1 MRIRPHRELSFT
13 FLLTPFI
20 LGRYSAD
27 RKEET
32 MSALLD
38 RLRDEIR
45 VRHYSIRTEHAY
57 CDWVKRY
64 CHFHGL
70 RHPKDM
76 GAAEINQFLTHLA
89 VDGNVAA
96 STQNQALNALVFLYR
111 RVFNRDVGELGEVV
125 RAKRPKKLPGDCWP
139 TWTAYSASWLNS
151 CTPQACASSSW
162 CGCASRISIFGHSPF
177 SRVWKT
183 QGVELVNHGEKA
195 N

>member
-1 MRIRPHRELSFT
+1 
-13 FLLTPFI
+13 
-20 LGRYSAD
+20 
-27 RKEET
+27 

-96 STQNQALNALVFLYR
+96 STQNQALNALVFLYK
-111 RVFNRDVGELGEVV
+111 RVFERDIGELGEVV
-125 RAKRPKKLPGDCWP
+125 RAKRPKKLPVVLSLEE
-139 TWTAYSASWLNS
+139 TARLLANMDGI
-151 CTPQACASSSW
+151 Q
-162 CGCASRISIFGHSPF
+162 RIMAELMYATGMRII
-177 SRVWKT
+177 
-183 QGVELVNHGEKA
+183 ELVRLRVKDIDFWTFPIFSSVEDA
-195 N
+195 RR